1 MNKRLNAFHLNGLR
15 AVEAVV
21 RHGSLQR
28 AADEL
33 GVSASAVSQQI
44 NRTEAQ
50 MGRVLFL
57 RTRSGLMPSEF
68 GARLGARLSAGFR
81 GLEEAVALAD
91 DPSENTLTVSVAPAF
106 ASRFLVPR
114 MMRFFELH
122 PEILM
127 RTDASTRLVDLDR
140 SDVDLG
146 IRLGDGNWP
155 NVHAEKLIDMDVFP
169 ICAPSMA
176 AKLSTIGDLAKT
188 HLIRDSSTMIS
199 WESWF
204 AAAGVPPVRMLQGS
218 TFTDVLLCLDAVIAG
233 HGVMLAWQMLA
244 GDAVADGRLVEP
256 FGVRAKTGLAHYFV
270 TPRNRVEPRK
280 VTVFKN
286 WVRQEIEYASKC
298 IFNRSRGQL
307 PLSA

>member
-1 MNKRLNAFHLNGLR
+1 LIKRLNAFHLNGLR
-15 AVEAVV
+15 AVEAVL
-21 RHGSLQR
+21 RLGSLQR

-33 GVSASAVSQQI
+33 GVSPSAVSQQI

-50 MGRVLFL
+50 MGRVFFL
-57 RTRSGLMPSEF
+57 RTRNGLTPSEF

-81 GLEEAVALAD
+81 ELEEAVALAD

-122 PEILM
+122 PEILI

-140 SDVDLG
+140 SDVDLA

-155 NVHAEKLIDMDVFP
+155 HVQAEKLIDMDVFP
-169 ICAPSMA
+169 ICAPSIA
-176 AKLSTIGDLAKT
+176 EKLGTIDDLAKT
-188 HLIRDSSTMIS
+188 YLISDSSTMIS
-199 WESWF
+199 WDGWF
-204 AAAGVPPVRMLQGS
+204 AVAGVPPVRMLSGA

-233 HGVMLAWQMLA
+233 HGVMLGWQMLA
-244 GDAVADGRLVEP
+244 GDALADGRLVEP
-256 FGVRAKTGLAHYFV
+256 FGVRAPSGFAHYFV
-270 TPRNRVEPRK
+270 TSATRRPQRK
-280 VTVFKN
+280 VTLFKD
-286 WVRQEIEYASKC
+286 WVREEVEYAGKC